1 MNGYGAPSSYRYRAP
16 FSYSARLIIPESDFR
31 DKLKHALSQ
40 PLPGSESRQSM
51 APEDRDIAPS
61 EGRYPA
67 AVLIALFYDEGN
79 WCLPLIKRVEDGYA
93 HSGQIGLPGGS
104 IEAGETAVEAALRE
118 AEEEIGLDPRNIS
131 VIGQLS
137 PLLIPVSGFMVY
149 PVVSIIRE
157 KPVWKINRLEVNWLF
172 TVTLEDICNP
182 ENAKCETRRFSQR
195 ERKVPFFLLKENKV
209 WGATAMILSEFRAVI
224 EAL

>member
-1 MNGYGAPSSYRYRAP
+1 MDGYGAPSSHP
-16 FSYSARLIIPESDFR
+16 ARLSISESDFPDR
-31 DKLKHALSQ
+31 LKLALLQ
-40 PLPGSESRQSM
+40 PLPGSESQQSM
-51 APEDRDIAPS
+51 APEDRDIAPP

-67 AVLIALFYDEGN
+67 AVLIALFHDEGN
-79 WCLPLIKRVEDGYA
+79 WRFPLIKRVEDCYA

-118 AEEEIGLDPRNIS
+118 TEEEIGLDPRNIS
-131 VIGQLS
+131 VTGQLS

-149 PVVSIIRE
+149 PVVGIIRE
-157 KPVWKINRLEVNWLF
+157 KPAWKINHLEVKWLF
-172 TVTLEDICNP
+172 TVSLEDICNP
-182 ENAKCETRRFSQR
+182 ENAKTETRRFSQR
-195 ERKVPFFLLKENKV
+195 ERKVPFLLLKGNKV